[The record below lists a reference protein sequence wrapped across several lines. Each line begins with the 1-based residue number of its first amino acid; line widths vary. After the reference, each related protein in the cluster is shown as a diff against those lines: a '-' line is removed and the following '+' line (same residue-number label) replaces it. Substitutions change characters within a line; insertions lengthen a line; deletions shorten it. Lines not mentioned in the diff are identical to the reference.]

1 MTYWNKIGSMN
12 RAFASFIGAGPRI
25 KETPFAFG
33 GNLVIHRE
41 LFTEVPFDPGVPRG
55 EDIDFLM
62 NARMFGHSTFIDREL
77 AIKHDP
83 PSKSHPKWM
92 QVREDI
98 YRFVFEKAKLD
109 AQEEMPGMRLLRA
122 EALDPYPGEF
132 LGDDLEEMI
141 FRSNSM
147 LAMDYLMAGDT
158 RGAGECMRNIH
169 LASHDALPRTNPF
182 KDLLILQRAWREL
195 MAYFSDEENARA
207 VRDLIGWP
215 SGGA

>member
-1 MTYWNKIGSMN
+1 MTYWDKIGSMN
-12 RAFASFIGAGPRI
+12 RAFEAFITPEPRL

-33 GNLVIHRE
+33 GNLVIHRD

-62 NARMFGHSTFIDREL
+62 NARMFGHSVFIDREL

-83 PSKSHPKWM
+83 PPKSHPKWM
-92 QVREDI
+92 QIREDI

-109 AQEEMPGMRLLRA
+109 AQEEMPEMWFLRA

-132 LGDDLEEMI
+132 LKDDLEEKI

-158 RGAGECMRNIH
+158 RGAGECMRNVH
-169 LASHDALPRTNPF
+169 LAAHDAPPRTDPF
-182 KDLLILQRAWREL
+182 KDLLALQKAWREL
-195 MAYFSDEENARA
+195 MAYFSEEENSRA
-207 VRDLIGWP
+207 VCDLIGW
-215 SGGA
+215 SRG